1 MAHDRRRHLAEI
13 VDEYLRRVEFAFERP
28 FTSSWNEM
36 ASCMEPLYNVFVGG
50 DEVLVTIDLPY
61 VDHDSVKIRV
71 VAEDTIDV
79 SANTTRPISFKDLG
93 VHHRGGEFNCYHA
106 RIHVPVPVDEPGIIT
121 KLKRGI
127 LEVRMPRVF

>member
-1 MAHDRRRHLAEI
+1 MAEI

-28 FTSSWNEM
+28 FTSSWNEIG
-36 ASCMEPLYNVFVGG
+36 SCMEPLYSVFVGG
-50 DEVLVTIDLPY
+50 DEVVLTIDLPY

-79 SANTTRPISFKDLG
+79 SADTTKPISFKDLG
-93 VHHRGGEFNCYHA
+93 MRHRGGEFKCYHA
-106 RIHVPVPVDEPGIIT
+106 RIHVPVPVNEPGITT